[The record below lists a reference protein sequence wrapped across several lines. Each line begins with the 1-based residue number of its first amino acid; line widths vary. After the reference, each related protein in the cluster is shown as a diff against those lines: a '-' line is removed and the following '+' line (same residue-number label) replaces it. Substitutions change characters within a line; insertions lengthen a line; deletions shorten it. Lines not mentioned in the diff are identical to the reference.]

1 MSIRALLIDLD
12 GTLIDSDEAH
22 LCAFNQ
28 VLEPYGVR
36 LTRDAFHAVVAG
48 NNTPAIFQALLPGI
62 GAEEVMVLGA
72 RKEDLI
78 TSLLDRIV
86 AASGALALLRGA
98 TEAGCRIAVVTN
110 ATRENAAAIL
120 DHLGMSR
127 YVCAMVA
134 AEDSPAPKPSPAPY
148 RAALES
154 FELVPQQAVA
164 IEDSVSGIASARGA
178 GLVVFG
184 ISGNRPADPLL
195 AAGARACFATLAEVG
210 AELAFL

>member
-1 MSIRALLIDLD
+1 LLIDLD

-28 VLEPYGVR
+28 VLDAYGVR

-62 GAEEVMVLGA
+62 GIEEVGALGA

-78 TSLLDRIV
+78 PSLLDRIE
-86 AASGALALLRGA
+86 ASSGALALLRGA

-110 ATRENAAAIL
+110 ATRQNATAIL

-127 YVCAMVA
+127 YIAVVVA

-148 RAALES
+148 QVALE
-154 FELVPQQAVA
+154 LLRLLPQHVVA
-164 IEDSVSGIASARGA
+164 IEDSVSGVTSARGA
-178 GLVVFG
+178 GLIVLG
-184 ISGNRPADPLL
+184 ITGNKAPLPLL

-210 AELAFL
+210 AELGLL